1 MKKKHLAVFSA
12 ALAIVIIDQ
21 IAKFL
26 IKANF
31 QLNQTLP
38 VINNIFH
45 LTYIHNFGAGF
56 GILQQQRW
64 ILVFI
69 SIIVIGFIFYYLGRI
84 NKKERLLQL
93 LIGFVLGGTVG
104 NLIDRIIY
112 GYVTDF
118 LDFRI
123 WPVFNFAD
131 SFVTIGAIGLIIYF
145 WKSKKSGFF
154 E

>member
-1 MKKKHLAVFSA
+1 MERRYLTVFST
-12 ALAIVIIDQ
+12 ALIIVIIDQ

-26 IKANF
+26 IKTNF

-38 VINNIFH
+38 IINNIFH

-69 SIIVIGFIFYYLGRI
+69 SIIVIGFIFYYLDRI

-93 LIGFVLGGTVG
+93 LVGFVLGGTIG
-104 NLIDRIIY
+104 NLTDRLIY
-112 GYVTDF
+112 GYVIDF

-131 SFVTIGAIGLIIYF
+131 SFVSIGVIGLIIYF
-145 WKSKKSGFF
+145 WKR
-154 E
+154 

>member
-1 MKKKHLAVFSA
+1 MGRRYFTVFSA
-12 ALAIVIIDQ
+12 ALIIIIIDQ
-21 IAKFL
+21 VAKLL

-38 VINNIFH
+38 IINNIFH
-45 LTYIHNFGAGF
+45 LTYIRNFGAGF

-69 SIIVIGFIFYYLGRI
+69 SIMVIGFIFYYLDKI
-84 NKKERLLQL
+84 NKQERFLQ
-93 LIGFVLGGTVG
+93 IIAGFVLGGTIG
-104 NLIDRIIY
+104 NLIDRALY

-131 SFVTIGAIGLIIYF
+131 SFVTIGVIGLIIYF
-145 WKSKKSGFF
+145 WKK
-154 E
+154 

>member
-1 MKKKHLAVFSA
+1 MDRRYLAVFST
-12 ALAIVIIDQ
+12 ALIIIFIDQ

-64 ILVFI
+64 ILAFI
-69 SIIVIGFIFYYLGRI
+69 SIIVIGFIFYYLDRI
-84 NKKERLLQL
+84 NNKERVLQL
-93 LIGFVLGGTVG
+93 LTGFILGGTIG
-104 NLIDRIIY
+104 NLIDRVIY

-131 SFVTIGAIGLIIYF
+131 SFVTVGAIGLIIYF
-145 WKSKKSGFF
+145 WKK
-154 E
+154 

>member
-1 MKKKHLAVFSA
+1 MEKKHLAVFST
-12 ALAIVIIDQ
+12 ALVIVIIDQ

-45 LTYIHNFGAGF
+45 LTYVHNFGAGF

-64 ILVFI
+64 LLIFI
-69 SIIVIGFIFYYLGRI
+69 SIIVMGLIFYYLDKI

-93 LIGFVLGGTVG
+93 LAGFALGGTAG

-131 SFVTIGAIGLIIYF
+131 SFVTIGVIGLIIYF
-145 WKSKKSGFF
+145 WKK
-154 E
+154 

>member
-1 MKKKHLAVFSA
+1 MGRKYLTVLSTALIIVF
-12 ALAIVIIDQ
+12 IDQ

-26 IKANF
+26 IKTNF

-38 VINNIFH
+38 IINNIFH

-64 ILVFI
+64 ILAFI
-69 SIIVIGFIFYYLGRI
+69 SIIVIGFIFYYLDRI
-84 NKKERLLQL
+84 REKERLLQL
-93 LIGFVLGGTVG
+93 LAGFVLGGTIG
-104 NLIDRIIY
+104 NLTDRIIN
-112 GYVTDF
+112 GYVIDF

-131 SFVTIGAIGLIIYF
+131 SFVTIGVIGLIIYY
-145 WKSKKSGFF
+145 WKK
-154 E
+154 